1 MPSQALALAASV
13 AAAALLSAAPVTA
26 QVSGV
31 SLTTQG
37 QPTNTAVDRLL
48 QNARHSIRNG
58 QANLAY
64 THLDRALSTDPN
76 NAEALMLRVVAYSS
90 DNKQIEAERAFAQLA
105 AIHPGD
111 SDRIG
116 VARRALETG
125 GKSGVGAGAVAQALG
140 GDADNRIDAAR
151 QAASQGRYDEAVA
164 NYRAAFGG
172 KGKAPPPEMAQEFY
186 ETLAGTKS
194 GMREARNGLR
204 SLYQE
209 RRDPL
214 TGLVYARVLTYRE
227 STRRDGI
234 KLLEDLSNDGDPS
247 VQADAIDAWG
257 KALSWLGAKKKDL
270 TLYDRYLARVPNDDT
285 VVSARAKAASN
296 IKKAARGGGGRRDV
310 RGEARAKG
318 FKLLERGDTE
328 GARERF
334 EYALRGNRRD
344 SDALGGIGII
354 LLQQNRFAE
363 AEDYLSR
370 AASRS
375 KRSRAKWGE
384 ALSSARFW
392 GTYEQA
398 KAAFDQG
405 NFPEA
410 ERIARGLPQRSGQD
424 GKAVHQLLGDALNNQ
439 QRYNEAEGEFQA
451 ALADAP
457 GDPGAQLGLFTA
469 LTGQNRSQEAYA
481 FSQQMSPEARA
492 QLGNITGLQV
502 SQWQVEAD
510 LAYENGDDQRA
521 YELYRNVLNQDLRN
535 PWATLGIAR
544 ILSRNGDTAQ
554 AFNLIDG
561 LRQAPDPERQD
572 EQLFA
577 AAVFYDEQGRTA
589 EAASIASRVNI
600 GGLPNTGNVQA
611 KAQEFQNRTSF
622 VAQVEAARAIGEAG
636 NRQLAKRR
644 LETLASQARS
654 PQETSAV
661 AAALAEV
668 GSPTRALTL
677 VRRQISRNGGLAGDP
692 NLAIQYAGAL
702 VQTGQ
707 EAEASAILMQAEQ
720 RDLTPKQ
727 RSDIS
732 DIRSG
737 MALTQADRAR
747 QRGAYADAY
756 DLLYPHLAA
765 NPQNAS
771 LLAGLARIYGDA
783 GQYREAQT
791 IYAQI
796 LEIEPDNVSAL
807 RGAIGSAISAR
818 DVTTANVLL
827 EQAVRAHPT
836 NPEIYYLVGEAAR
849 ARGDTRTAR
858 EAYKTAKHLRQQELA
873 AIAAS
878 GGAVQDTLPANPFNN
893 IGQPRGTFAAPSM
906 RFGAPGTAP
915 MQPAAGANPFDQSSL
930 GEDVL
935 KGGEAQDRMIGDD
948 RGDVLLAQAA
958 PGPNARG
965 YQSYGA
971 DSQVMQPKPNSAE
984 SLYRPASSD
993 VYLPAFVN
1001 PAERTR
1007 YQEENLTDR
1016 IDDRLNEISSSRAG
1030 GGHFVQGGLQLRSRD
1045 GDAGLDQMLEVQTPL
1060 SYNFAPGEFGSFSFT
1075 ATPTYISAGTIN
1087 NDEAQLRR
1095 FGRNA
1100 LSNTGAVAS
1109 PGDINDSGIALSAG
1123 FNAGWVQADL
1133 GVTPLGFLFTN
1144 PVGGITFRPKLSEA
1158 VTLRFTIEQ
1167 RAVTDSVLSYAGVT
1181 DTRNGVTFGGVVK
1194 RGGSLGIEVD
1204 TGDFGAY
1211 ANAGFYQFEGQRVED
1226 NRSIEGNMGAYIRII
1241 ERPDEELKIGGNVS
1255 FFGYE
1260 ENLRHFTLGHGG
1272 YFSPQSYFSVS
1283 EKWLGK
1289 FEQRGLVL

>member
-1 MPSQALALAASV
+1 MRSQALALAAGV
-13 AAAALLSAAPVTA
+13 AAAALFAAAPTVA

-37 QPTNTAVDRLL
+37 QPVNTAIERLL

-64 THLDRALSTDPN
+64 THLDRALKTDPN
-76 NAEALMLRVVAYSS
+76 NAEAMMLRVVAHAS
-90 DNKQIEAERAFAQLA
+90 DNMQIEAERAFAELA

-111 SDRIG
+111 TDRINI
-116 VARRALETG
+116 ARRALETG
-125 GKSGVGAGAVAQALG
+125 GKSGVGADAVAQTLG
-140 GDADNRIDAAR
+140 GDAGNRIDIAR
-151 QAASQGRYDEAVA
+151 QAASQGRYDEAVS

-194 GMREARNGLR
+194 GIREARNGLR

-209 RRDPL
+209 RRDPQ

-234 KLLEDLSNDGDPS
+234 KLLEDLSNDADPS
-247 VQADAIDAWG
+247 IQADAIDAWG
-257 KALSWLGAKKKDL
+257 KALTWLGAKKKDIP
-270 TLYDRYLARVPNDDT
+270 LYDRYLARVPNDDT
-285 VVSARAKAASN
+285 VVSARAKAQSN
-296 IKKAARGGGGRRDV
+296 IKKAAQGARGGGRD
-310 RGEARAKG
+310 RYGEARAKG

-344 SDALGGIGII
+344 ADSLGGIGVI
-354 LLQQNRFAE
+354 LLQQSRFAE

-370 AASRS
+370 AAKRS
-375 KRSRAKWGE
+375 KRSRARWGE
-384 ALSSARFW
+384 ALASARFW

-398 KAAFDQG
+398 KAAFDSG

-410 ERIARGLPQRSGQD
+410 ERIARGLPQRSGED
-424 GKAVHQLLGDALNNQ
+424 GKAVHQLIGDALNNQ
-439 QRYNEAEGEFQA
+439 QRYAEAEGEFQA
-451 ALADAP
+451 ALADVP
-457 GDPGAQLGLFTA
+457 GDAGAQLGLFTA

-502 SQWQVEAD
+502 SQWQIEAD

-544 ILSRNGDTAQ
+544 LLARNGDPAQ

-561 LRQAPDPERQD
+561 LQQAPDPERAD

-589 EAASIASRVNI
+589 EAATIAARVNVA
-600 GGLPNTGNVQA
+600 GLPNTGNVQA
-611 KAQEFQNRTSF
+611 KAQEFQARTSF
-622 VAQVEAARAIGEAG
+622 VAQVAAARAIGEAG
-636 NRQLAKRR
+636 SRELAKRR
-644 LETLASQARS
+644 LETLASQART
-654 PQETSAV
+654 PEETSAV

-668 GSPTRALTL
+668 GAANRALTL
-677 VRRQISRNGGLAGDP
+677 VRRQISRNGALAGDP
-692 NLAIQYAGAL
+692 ALAIQYAGAL

-727 RSDIS
+727 RADIMA
-732 DIRSG
+732 IRSG
-737 MALTQADRAR
+737 MALSQADRAR

-756 DLLYPHLAA
+756 DLIYPHLAA
-765 NPQNAS
+765 NPQNTT
-771 LLAGLARIYGDA
+771 LLAGLARIYSDA

-791 IYAQI
+791 IYAQVLKI
-796 LEIEPDNVSAL
+796 DPQNVNAL

-818 DVTTANVLL
+818 DITTANVLL

-878 GGAVQDTLPANPFNN
+878 GGAVQETLPANPFNN
-893 IGQPRGTFAAPSM
+893 IGQPRGTFAAPST
-906 RFGAPGTAP
+906 RFGAPAGTAP
-915 MQPAAGANPFDQSSL
+915 VQPVPGSNPFDQSSL
-930 GEDVL
+930 GDDML
-935 KGGEAQDRMIGDD
+935 NGGDGQDSMIGYD

-971 DSQVMQPKPNSAE
+971 DSQLMQPKPYSSE
-984 SLYRPASSD
+984 GVYQPASSD
-993 VYLPAFVN
+993 
-1001 PAERTR
+1001 E
-1007 YQEENLTDR
+1007 
-1016 IDDRLNEISSSRAG
+1016 S
-1030 GGHFVQGGLQLRSRD
+1030 
-1045 GDAGLDQMLEVQTPL
+1045 
-1060 SYNFAPGEFGSFSFT
+1060 
-1075 ATPTYISAGTIN
+1075 
-1087 NDEAQLRR
+1087 
-1095 FGRNA
+1095 
-1100 LSNTGAVAS
+1100 
-1109 PGDINDSGIALSAG
+1109 SGIC
-1123 FNAGWVQADL
+1123 
-1133 GVTPLGFLFTN
+1133 
-1144 PVGGITFRPKLSEA
+1144 
-1158 VTLRFTIEQ
+1158 
-1167 RAVTDSVLSYAGVT
+1167 
-1181 DTRNGVTFGGVVK
+1181 
-1194 RGGSLGIEVD
+1194 
-1204 TGDFGAY
+1204 
-1211 ANAGFYQFEGQRVED
+1211 
-1226 NRSIEGNMGAYIRII
+1226 
-1241 ERPDEELKIGGNVS
+1241 
-1255 FFGYE
+1255 
-1260 ENLRHFTLGHGG
+1260 
-1272 YFSPQSYFSVS
+1272 
-1283 EKWLGK
+1283 
-1289 FEQRGLVL
+1289 